1 MTLKLLEFLT
11 YLCCGIICLVM
22 GIVLLGVHYDY
33 SEVSSKGYASGK
45 KFVAYAAFLDVFN
58 DAAVIFLQNFHA
70 DYLLVN
76 YYLSPLIFFFQ
87 ALMGASSML
96 FLLRYP
102 RITMKKVYLFLIP
115 VLLVSTAHYAGFFIR
130 YGFVFDVELYSEYVM
145 TSFSRI
151 LRYMLYAIIF
161 VELGYLGMW
170 LVEGCRSY
178 NRMIGA
184 YYSGNDM
191 LKNKKLTSV
200 LYAYFLY
207 LALSAVNL
215 LSFSEE
221 IIMVQMWVT
230 TALFIV
236 FAIALINLQRL
247 FSLVSPAFTYQQELL
262 ETETPQK
269 SPAAHKSEAAEPA
282 EQDKTPG
289 KSASIDEIVRTWMNS
304 SKKLYLQEG
313 LTLGDTANQM
323 GISQRL
329 LSDFLNNIYDMNF
342 NSWINGLRIE
352 EIQKQLASG
361 TKSSMAELAQMAGFA
376 DASAMSKAFKKIT
389 GMTPSHY
396 RASHVDKC

>member
-22 GIVLLGVHYDY
+22 GIVLMSVHYDY
-33 SEVSSKGYASGK
+33 SEVSHKGYASVK
-45 KFVAYAAFLDVFN
+45 KFVAYAAFLEVFN
-58 DAAVIFLQNFHA
+58 DATVIFLQNFHA

-76 YYLSPLIFFFQ
+76 YFLSPLIFFFQ

-102 RITMKKVYLFLIP
+102 RITMRNVYMFLVP
-115 VLLVSTAHYAGFFIR
+115 VVLVSLAHYAGFFIL
-130 YGFVFDVELYSEYVM
+130 YGFVFDVDLYSEYEM
-145 TSFSRI
+145 TTFSRI
-151 LRYMLYAIIF
+151 LRYMLYVIIF
-161 VELGYLGMW
+161 VELGYLGVW
-170 LVEGCRSY
+170 LMDGCRSY
-178 NRMIGA
+178 NRIIGA

-207 LALSAVNL
+207 LVFSAVEL

-221 IIMVQMWVT
+221 IILVQMWVT

-247 FSLVSPAFTYQQELL
+247 FSIVSPAFTYQPELM
-262 ETETPQK
+262 ETM
-269 SPAAHKSEAAEPA
+269 SPRGAGIVSEPESAKAAG
-282 EQDKTPG
+282 DMKTSAR
-289 KSASIDEIVRTWMNS
+289 SASIDEIVRTWMSS
-304 SKKLYLQEG
+304 SKKMYLQEG

-389 GMTPSHY
+389 GETPSHY
-396 RASHVDKC
+396 RASHVEKC